1 MPSNSFEPPTIKPPV
16 YRRLPS
22 LAPPPC
28 SSPFTRATHARIVV
42 ATKRH
47 EEQVVVATIDRVCPL
62 TSFRVTTDSSG
73 DIKRQ
78 FKNDWTM
85 THDTC
90 AIDVDLFERERDREG
105 RIQRKEQ
112 RGGGEREEEGGE
124 EGGGSVRDSL
134 TSSKDLPVT
143 LGRSRDLDDDYDD
156 SSEGEWLR
164 ERGILRTEARSSP
177 IFGRLGEG
185 CYRRSSLFSSS
196 KRKVIIY
203 VCPTMG

>member
-22 LAPPPC
+22 LLRPSSC

-85 THDTC
+85 TRDTC
-90 AIDVDLFERERDREG
+90 AIDDGSFVLFQREREREEYNR
-105 RIQRKEQ
+105 RNK
-112 RGGGEREEEGGE
+112 EEEEKEKKE
-124 EGGGSVRDSL
+124 E
-134 TSSKDLPVT
+134 DLYGT
-143 LGRSRDLDDDYDD
+143 R
-156 SSEGEWLR
+156 
-164 ERGILRTEARSSP
+164 
-177 IFGRLGEG
+177 
-185 CYRRSSLFSSS
+185 
-196 KRKVIIY
+196 
-203 VCPTMG
+203 